1 LSSIEKLLH
10 FDFALSSREIS
21 GLEGA
26 ELESVFVRNR
36 EKESFGYH
44 RIRAEAGD
52 THAPAKLW
60 YICAMLLK
68 HLVFVASLL
77 ATTQGTVQAQTAT
90 GGQSAS
96 QTVEIAQAAPAAN
109 SQATASGP
117 TQTLQTAGSAA
128 VKPDCQQGPCDYQM
142 PHITV
147 ATPAPAPSPWPV
159 QDRILWGANILL
171 ALLGYAGIV
180 LAVSTL
186 KKIERQ
192 TKYGETAALAAQ
204 EAAEAALIQAKAI
217 VQAERP
223 WILIHVVP
231 SPTVENGFTVIATN
245 RGRGPARVLSTAA
258 ELRIAKDETQLPGI
272 PVFAPVDPD
281 VPPVSMI
288 LLPGEFAPIK
298 AFCREDVK
306 AVSGTEDVLRRIE
319 NWEERIF
326 LYGKVMYKDLM
337 APPDGAPHETSWCC
351 RYIHG
356 RQKSGLVMAGT
367 QEYNQHT

>member
-1 LSSIEKLLH
+1 
-10 FDFALSSREIS
+10 
-21 GLEGA
+21 
-26 ELESVFVRNR
+26 
-36 EKESFGYH
+36 
-44 RIRAEAGD
+44 
-52 THAPAKLW
+52 
-60 YICAMLLK
+60 MLLK
-68 HLVFVASLL
+68 HLVFVAYLL
-77 ATTQGTVQAQTAT
+77 ATAQGTVQAQTSPS
-90 GGQSAS
+90 GQSAS
-96 QTVEIAQAAPAAN
+96 QHVVIAQTSPAAN
-109 SQATASGP
+109 SPAATTTQTAQAPASG
-117 TQTLQTAGSAA
+117 A

-147 ATPAPAPSPWPV
+147 ATPAPAPAPWPL
-159 QDRILWGANILL
+159 QDRILWGADVLL

-180 LAVSTL
+180 VAVSTL

-223 WILIHVVP
+223 WVLIHVTP

-245 RGRGPARVLSTAA
+245 RGRGPAKVLATAD
-258 ELRIAKDETQLPGI
+258 ELRIARDETQLPGI
-272 PVFAPVDPD
+272 PEFGPVDPE

-298 AFCREDVK
+298 AFSRDDVR
-306 AVSGTEDVLRRIE
+306 AVTRTEEGFRRIE

-326 LYGKVMYKDLM
+326 LYGKVTYKDLM
-337 APPDGAPHETSWCC
+337 APSDEAPHETSWCC